1 MKRSPIRYAAAL
13 AAVLLAGSAQAQE
26 AAAPAPDAVV
36 GTVNGDPITNR
47 DIDFALG
54 DLADQLGQVP
64 PEQKRFA
71 ALMAL
76 IDIKLLAD
84 KGEAEGVADSD
95 AFKQRVSFL
104 RDRALHNEMFRT
116 SVVETITDEEIR
128 ARYDKE
134 VAATPPENE
143 LKASHILVETEEEAK
158 SVIEKLKGGA
168 DFAELARELS
178 KDPGSGA
185 SGGDLGYFTRGRM
198 VPEFEQAA
206 FGLQPG
212 GYTET
217 PVQTQFGWHVI
228 RVDDVR
234 PVQPPAFE
242 QVAGQI
248 RSILMRERYFEMLK
262 GLREAGSVDV
272 ADPDLKAAYD
282 AAIAGQQ

>member
-1 MKRSPIRYAAAL
+1 MPRRNLRIAAAL
-13 AAVLLAGSAQAQE
+13 AAVLLAGTVQAQE
-26 AAAPAPDAVV
+26 TAAPEPDQVI

-64 PEQKRFA
+64 PGQKRFA

-76 IDIKLLAD
+76 IDIKLLAG
-84 KGEAEGVADSD
+84 KGVAEGVADTD
-95 AFKQRVSFL
+95 AFKQRIAFL
-104 RDRALHNEMFRT
+104 RERALHNEMFRT
-116 SVVETITDEEIR
+116 AIAEVITDEEIR

-143 LKASHILVETEEEAK
+143 VKAGHILVETEDEAK
-158 SVIEKLKGGA
+158 SVVERLKGGA
-168 DFAELARELS
+168 DFAELAKELS

-185 SGGDLGYFTRGRM
+185 AGGDLGYFTRGRM

-212 GYTET
+212 AFTET

-272 ADPDLKAAYD
+272 TEPDLKSAYD